1 MIHWLVAFYDFHAA
15 LFSPAVY
22 YQKRPATYFW
32 VATHQLRNHL
42 YNASVTAQYFSLQ
55 RTAELRLMSELDPRR
70 SPLLI
75 ERQTFREKW
84 GVELVNDGGDYGSI
98 KQCSTETSSKGQGR
112 CIDWLN
118 IKLSK
123 VCARVSLY
131 ASREMCTTEEGT
143 KTILKI
149 HRSSRND
156 CKHYH
161 QIITHYAPDKTQNHF
176 ITIQYADYC
185 T

>member
-1 MIHWLVAFYDFHAA
+1 MIHWLDAFYDFHAA

-22 YQKRPATYFW
+22 YQKRPATHFW
-32 VATHQLRNHL
+32 DATHQLRNHL
-42 YNASVTAQYFSLQ
+42 YNASVTAQCFSLQ
-55 RTAELRLMSELDPRR
+55 RTGELRSMSELDPRR

-84 GVELVNDGGDYGSI
+84 EVELVNDGGDYGSI

-123 VCARVSLY
+123 VCVCASLY
-131 ASREMCTTEEGT
+131 VPPEKSVQRR
-143 KTILKI
+143 KVQRLKI
-149 HRSSRND
+149 QGSSRND

-176 ITIQYADYC
+176 IMIQYADYC